1 MSPTYFVFGLSAV
14 ESRPIGS
21 GVWRRQGWG
30 RWCGVGG
37 ATGSLRPG
45 RPHDPGDAFVVDRD
59 TVLLAVLGGDPRGS
73 AGAVRFLVHRSYPGG
88 RLRVGRLPG
97 GPVRGGP
104 APVVEARAADAEDA
118 AEPLHATF
126 FRRAAFSASSGAAA
140 ARVPASA
147 VLGGRLTPAALTQFR
162 RVSGL
167 IPDVPLAVVLQQ
179 APSAL
184 RSRIPHTSRVRTT
197 TDPVTYAVTRRMKP
211 VSTPGINLTEPPPL
225 AQGLQP
231 CRRG

>member
-126 FRRAAFSASSGAAA
+126 FRRAAFSASSGAGCCEGSCVRRPRGTAYSGCPHPVPQGL
-140 ARVPASA
+140 RVDPQMFRWLSYYNRRRRHSA
-147 VLGGRLTPAALTQFR
+147 LGYLTPAEFEQQ
-162 RVSGL
+162 L
-167 IPDVPLAVVLQQ
+167 IPSRTLSLA
-179 APSAL
+179 A
-184 RSRIPHTSRVRTT
+184 
-197 TDPVTYAVTRRMKP
+197 
-211 VSTPGINLTEPPPL
+211 
-225 AQGLQP
+225 
-231 CRRG
+231 